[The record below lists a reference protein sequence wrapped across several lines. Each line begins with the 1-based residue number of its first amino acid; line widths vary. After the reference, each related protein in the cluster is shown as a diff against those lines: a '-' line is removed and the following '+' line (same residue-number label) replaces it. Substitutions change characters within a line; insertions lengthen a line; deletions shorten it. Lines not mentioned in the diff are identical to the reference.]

1 MISSIVSPVKIAP
14 LVEIPLF
21 CDLIKA
27 GFPSPADDY
36 SDSSLDFN
44 EYLIKN
50 RASTFIVRVQGDSMI
65 GAGIDTGDL
74 LVVDRSIRPEPGRIV
89 IAVVDGDF
97 TVKRL
102 HRELGRWSLLP
113 ENPDYP
119 VINITGEM
127 DFQVW
132 GVVTHA
138 IHSFA

>member
-1 MISSIVSPVKIAP
+1 M
-14 LVEIPLF
+14 LEIPFF

-50 RASTFIVRVQGDSMI
+50 KAATFIVRVQGDSMI
-65 GAGIDTGDL
+65 GAGINSGDL
-74 LVVDRSIRPEPGRIV
+74 LVVDRSLKPSNNSVIV
-89 IAVVDGDF
+89 AIVSGEF

-102 HRELGRWSLLP
+102 VKELGKYYLTP

-119 VINITGEM
+119 VVEITEDM

-132 GVVTHA
+132 GVVSYA
-138 IHSFA
+138 IHTLT

>member
-1 MISSIVSPVKIAP
+1 MISSFFSPVQIAP
-14 LVEIPLF
+14 LVKIPLY

-50 RASTFIVRVQGDSMI
+50 RTATFIVRVQGDSMI
-65 GAGIDTGDL
+65 GAGIDSGDL
-74 LVVDRSIRPEPGRIV
+74 LVVDKSVKPLPGKIV
-89 IAVVDGDF
+89 VAIVNGEF

-102 HRELGRWSLLP
+102 HRELGRWALLP

-119 VINITGEM
+119 PIEISEETE
-127 DFQVW
+127 FQVW

-138 IHSFA
+138 VHSFP